1 MSIEVTFRHM
11 DVKDRIQAYARE
23 QAGDLAAEFPRVE
36 HVHVILNYEKH
47 EKSRMIAH
55 VVVQARNHIRVEAE
69 EESDSMRA
77 ALDDAME
84 KVARQLRR
92 LRDKVQDHKAA
103 MKHVEA
109 RRNNLSM
116 EPT

>member
-11 DVKDRIQAYARE
+11 DVKEQIQAYARE
-23 QAGDLAAEFPRVE
+23 QAGELAGEFPRVE

-69 EESDSMRA
+69 EESDNMRT
-77 ALDDAME
+77 ALDEAME
-84 KVARQLRR
+84 KVERQLRR
-92 LRDKVQDHKAA
+92 LRDKVQDHKPA
-103 MKHVEA
+103 MKHGEA
-109 RRNNLSM
+109 LRNGLPT
-116 EPT
+116 EPA